1 MPSIRVIPPQPLS
14 LVETGSQIELFSD
27 LKSICKFTIDTHKKN
42 LELKLDAKNTADMV
56 CQGFEIG
63 VLMIGRALAN

>member
-27 LKSICKFTIDTHKKN
+27 LKSIC
-42 LELKLDAKNTADMV
+42 
-56 CQGFEIG
+56 
-63 VLMIGRALAN
+63 